1 MSWNWSRGLGDSN
14 KTKPELAKT
23 LNEELGGETRIP
35 ALLFGDESVIVE
47 SLNLQSNEVLYFEAL
62 HCSMG
67 HIKNIMEEIRHQISD
82 TDTLI
87 KLKEILAV

>member
-1 MSWNWSRGLGDSN
+1 M
-14 KTKPELAKT
+14 
-23 LNEELGGETRIP
+23 
-35 ALLFGDESVIVE
+35 E

-67 HIKNIMEEIRHQISD
+67 HLKNMEEIRHQISD

>member
-1 MSWNWSRGLGDSN
+1 MQ
-14 KTKPELAKT
+14 KT

-87 KLKEILAV
+87 KLNEIRAV

>member
-1 MSWNWSRGLGDSN
+1 MSWNWSRGLGDLN

-35 ALLFGDESVIVE
+35 ALLFGDESAIVE
-47 SLNLQSNEVLYFEAL
+47 SLNLQSYEVLYFEAL
-62 HCSMG
+62 HCSMS

-82 TDTLI
+82 TDTLT

>member
-1 MSWNWSRGLGDSN
+1 MSRNWSRGLGDSN

-67 HIKNIMEEIRHQISD
+67 HLKNMEEIRHQISD